1 MEQNS
6 SLAIS
11 MRALEFLNKIDEP
24 ISVVKFSQLEL
35 AGDSQ
40 VDNFLSHVSLMM
52 LDYLIKSGFVKSD
65 DISTPSAKIYGLTDQ
80 GQEMMRTLKLLAE
93 YK

>member
-6 SLAIS
+6 NLAVS
-11 MRALEFLNKIDEP
+11 MRALDFLNKIDEP

-35 AGDSQ
+35 VGDSH

-52 LDYLIKSGFVKSD
+52 LDYLIKNGFVKSD
-65 DISTPSAKIYGLTDQ
+65 DISTPGAKIYGLTNQ
-80 GQEMMRTLKLLAE
+80 GREMMRTLKSLAE